1 MFCKGVNIMSH
12 IVTQHFSFSDI
23 QRHPK
28 RVVELLAQEQAM
40 VILVK
45 REGDDITICSYPAY
59 SQEVNDILEEAMA
72 EHQVKKQRG
81 YTREQAFQD
90 FRESQ
95 KEISKY
101 L

>member
-1 MFCKGVNIMSH
+1 MSH
-12 IVTQHFSFSDI
+12 IVTQRFSFADI
-23 QRHPK
+23 QRHPR
-28 RVVELLAQEQAM
+28 RVIDLLAQEQEM

-45 REGDDITICSYPAY
+45 REGDDITICSYPTY
-59 SQEVNDILEEAMA
+59 SQEVNDILEEATA
-72 EHQVKKQRG
+72 EHQVKKQGG

-95 KEISKY
+95 KKISKY

>member
-1 MFCKGVNIMSH
+1 MSH

-23 QRHPK
+23 QQHPR
-28 RVVELLAQEQAM
+28 RVIELLAQEQEM
-40 VILVK
+40 VILIK
-45 REGDDITICSYPAY
+45 REGDDITICSYPVY
-59 SQEVNDILEEAMA
+59 RQEVNDILDEAMV
-72 EHQVKKQRG
+72 EHQSKKQRG

-95 KEISKY
+95 EDISKY